1 MPTADAAE
9 AGGRR
14 GPLLLLAV
22 LAPGLLVTTAGCGST
37 TSGAD
42 SAGGAAPA
50 LSSPADPSA
59 VPAEVRDAVAA
70 CQENPRTRGD
80 LTRGEGV
87 VPLTTPSGSAGS
99 PESLG
104 GADPLEAAEG
114 ILGGSVLGARVDGA
128 PVLVDRDESTAV
140 VAVLRDEG
148 PDVDGVLSL
157 ARGDQGWQVRQL
169 LTCR

>member
-1 MPTADAAE
+1 M
-9 AGGRR
+9 
-14 GPLLLLAV
+14 
-22 LAPGLLVTTAGCGST
+22 LAPALVVTTSGCGAS

-42 SAGGAAPA
+42 SAGDTAPA
-50 LSSPADPSA
+50 LASPADPSA

-70 CQENPRTRGD
+70 CQEDPRTRGD
-80 LTRGEGV
+80 LTRGKGV
-87 VPLTTPSGSAGS
+87 VPLATPSGS

-114 ILGGSVLGARVDGA
+114 ILGGGVLGARVDGA
-128 PVLVDRDESTAV
+128 PVLVDRDDSTAV

-148 PDVDGVLSL
+148 PDVAGVLLL